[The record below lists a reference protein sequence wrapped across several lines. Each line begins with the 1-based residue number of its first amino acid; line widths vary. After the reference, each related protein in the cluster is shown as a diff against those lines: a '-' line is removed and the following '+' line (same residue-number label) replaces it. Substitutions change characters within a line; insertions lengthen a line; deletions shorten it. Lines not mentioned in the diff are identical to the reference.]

1 MCWVPGSADA
11 ALVTILCICSGIG
24 VDRPGAVQVDGAPG
38 AFGEGGGGGGG
49 SKVHPD
55 REPASP
61 AAGAA
66 VATPGRAR
74 PSGRGRPPPSFPS
87 SPSSV
92 LPAPPGSLAADIAHF
107 ITTYGGDTSGCP
119 DSRGPARAGRAGRG
133 GSDRATP
140 TRSLVLVA
148 SAFDFSD
155 HKAAAY
161 APQMTL
167 DMYLAF
173 PEDAS
178 KLIEVVDGWI
188 VRCESAEPSHQAIQ
202 LNLLIA
208 IRDAARIRDRAKQSC
223 HRVLGDMD
231 VLIADSPKLHFRRP
245 DVVIYRCIDD
255 DRGRWGRKPI
265 AADCLIAVEIVSADS
280 ITTDIR
286 DKRAEYAAAGIPHY
300 WIVRMT
306 DNDGPAIS
314 VERLLLTSDGEYT
327 REGLAIRGRD
337 FHAID
342 TISPFPLR
350 LTWEALDEGV

>member
-1 MCWVPGSADA
+1 MPVGPRHQDRADA
-11 ALVTILCICSGIG
+11 AAQDHRVIVSH
-24 VDRPGAVQVDGAPG
+24 RGAVARERNGDGVERRTVVIRPVA
-38 AFGEGGGGGGG
+38 
-49 SKVHPD
+49 
-55 REPASP
+55 RIP
-61 AAGAA
+61 AAGQ
-66 VATPGRAR
+66 
-74 PSGRGRPPPSFPS
+74 
-87 SPSSV
+87 
-92 LPAPPGSLAADIAHF
+92 
-107 ITTYGGDTSGCP
+107 
-119 DSRGPARAGRAGRG
+119 ARAGRTGRG
-133 GSDRATP
+133 GCDRATP

-208 IRDAARIRDRAKQSC
+208 IREAAQIRDRAKQSC

-245 DVVIYRCIDD
+245 DVVVYRCIDD

-280 ITTDIR
+280 ITTDTR

-350 LTWEALDEGV
+350 LTWEALDEGL

>member
-1 MCWVPGSADA
+1 M
-11 ALVTILCICSGIG
+11 
-24 VDRPGAVQVDGAPG
+24 
-38 AFGEGGGGGGG
+38 F
-49 SKVHPD
+49 
-55 REPASP
+55 
-61 AAGAA
+61 
-66 VATPGRAR
+66 
-74 PSGRGRPPPSFPS
+74 
-87 SPSSV
+87 
-92 LPAPPGSLAADIAHF
+92 
-107 ITTYGGDTSGCP
+107 
-119 DSRGPARAGRAGRG
+119 
-133 GSDRATP
+133 
-140 TRSLVLVA
+140 VA

-208 IRDAARIRDRAKQSC
+208 IREAAGLRDRTKQSC
-223 HRVLGDMD
+223 HRVLGDID

-245 DVVIYRCIDD
+245 DVVVYRCIDD

-306 DNDGPAIS
+306 DNDGPAIC

-327 REGLAIRGRD
+327 REGLSIRGRD

-342 TISPFPLR
+342 TISPFPLK
-350 LTWEALDEGV
+350 LTWEALDEGL

>member
-1 MCWVPGSADA
+1 
-11 ALVTILCICSGIG
+11 L
-24 VDRPGAVQVDGAPG
+24 
-38 AFGEGGGGGGG
+38 
-49 SKVHPD
+49 
-55 REPASP
+55 
-61 AAGAA
+61 
-66 VATPGRAR
+66 
-74 PSGRGRPPPSFPS
+74 
-87 SPSSV
+87 
-92 LPAPPGSLAADIAHF
+92 
-107 ITTYGGDTSGCP
+107 
-119 DSRGPARAGRAGRG
+119 RAGLDSDGRG

-140 TRSLVLVA
+140 TRSVVFVA

-161 APQMTL
+161 APEMTL

-208 IRDAARIRDRAKQSC
+208 IREAAGLRDRAKQSC

-245 DVVIYRCIDD
+245 DVVVYRCIDD

-342 TISPFPLR
+342 TISPFPLK
-350 LTWEALDEGV
+350 LTWEALDEGL